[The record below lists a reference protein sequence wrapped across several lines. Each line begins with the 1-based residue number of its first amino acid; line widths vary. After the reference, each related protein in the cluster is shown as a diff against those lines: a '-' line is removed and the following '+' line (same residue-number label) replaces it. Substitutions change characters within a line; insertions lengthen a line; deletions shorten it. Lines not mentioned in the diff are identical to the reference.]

1 MAAQPPGPGLPR
13 HAPSV
18 KISTSD
24 NSGIETVGA
33 QISDA
38 AVEAKLAQIFKRI
51 LRPDQRSFRLV
62 EPIKKPRQE
71 KTECTAAR
79 EQGQGGE
86 LRRRERSRSPIAVEQ
101 QSRLG
106 HIEAAIGFEAP
117 SIEADRQI
125 IGEKVG
131 AGEIEVNQAG
141 NFTVAKENV
150 IGKEVSVDH
159 PGRQAARARAF
170 EQLQLGAELFSKPRL
185 HLGRTI
191 ETGIED
197 PPPTSD
203 RKIVCS
209 GHPER
214 GAGPVQRGKRRAEPG
229 AMKG

>member
-51 LRPDQRSFRLV
+51 PRPDQRSFRLI

-79 EQGQGGE
+79 EQGHGGK
-86 LRRRERSRSPIAVEQ
+86 LRRREWSRSPIAVEQ
-101 QSRLG
+101 QPRFG

-117 SIEADRQI
+117 SVEADRQI

-131 AGEIEVNQAG
+131 ASEIEVDQPGQLA
-141 NFTVAKENV
+141 VAEEDV
-150 IGKEVSVDH
+150 IRKQVGMDYPGGKV
-159 PGRQAARARAF
+159 ARPQGF
-170 EQLQLGAELFSKPRL
+170 EQLELGGELLGEPSL
-185 HLGRTI
+185 HLGG
-191 ETGIED
+191 TG
-197 PPPTSD
+197 PT
-203 RKIVCS
+203 
-209 GHPER
+209 GFE
-214 GAGPVQRGKRRAEPG
+214 
-229 AMKG
+229 